1 MPSSEKLFEEEP
13 ICFALAV
20 KHLNA
25 YCHSCLKM
33 GSDLKKCKG
42 CRMFYY
48 CSADCQKK
56 DWPLHKTECSMC
68 KRLDGVSNEEVRL
81 VMRLAIKWASGDM
94 GATQVDDDVRSLSTL
109 QHHAEAFEIKS
120 RQFLEEY
127 KVFCKKAIVGD
138 EVVKRL
144 ARVACVN
151 SFSLTNNYSTTIGI
165 ALCIKLSVID
175 HSCKPNVRY
184 AYRGTTAVMVPTDM
198 SHKPKS
204 LKEARHSYINDLL
217 PRSVRR
223 EILMRDYNFDCECE
237 GCLDEERNERMEAWH
252 CDECG
257 DGWLKRD
264 DKDAECSRCGWSIS
278 MDHFELCRVAE
289 ETARSGNEFL
299 AKSQIK
305 LQDRVE
311 LAEKVFSVT
320 DGALYRFNVLR
331 IPSLRVLFE
340 NAVAQKNIEK
350 MLKYGNDLLSLQG
363 QYQNEDD
370 LALCHL
376 KYGLA
381 QAYKLAGD
389 QENCRQLLTGVREV
403 FGRAYGTNS
412 SIYALISLMC

>member
-1 MPSSEKLFEEEP
+1 MPSNEKLFEEEP
-13 ICFALAV
+13 ICFALA
-20 KHLNA
+20 LNA

-68 KRLDGVSNEEVRL
+68 KVLDGVSNEEVRL
-81 VMRLAIKWASGDM
+81 VMRLAIKWAAGEM
-94 GATQVDDDVRSLSTL
+94 GEITVRTLNRIVVADVRSLSTL
-109 QHHAEAFEIKS
+109 EDHADAFEIKS
-120 RQFLEEY
+120 RQIF
-127 KVFCKKAIVGD
+127 
-138 EVVKRL
+138 RL

-217 PRSVRR
+217 PRKVRR
-223 EILMRDYNFDCECE
+223 EILMKDYNFHCECE

-257 DGWLKRD
+257 EGWLKRD
-264 DKDAECSRCGWSIS
+264 DKDAECGWSIS

-299 AKSQIK
+299 VKSQIK
-305 LQDRVE
+305 LQDRME
-311 LAEKVFSVT
+311 LAEKVFSVI

-389 QENCRQLLTGVREV
+389 QENCRQLLTGVREASRFIELAV
-403 FGRAYGTNS
+403 HCIRLFAI
-412 SIYALISLMC
+412 SIL